1 MVVFL
6 CDEVHLL
13 AVVVHGHVQVV
24 AHEGLRRRRRRR
36 RRRQRSG
43 GSKRAIVTPRLGA
56 VVDVVKVILVES

>member
-24 AHEGLRRRRRRR
+24 AHEGLRRRR

>member
-24 AHEGLRRRRRRR
+24 AHEGLRRRRRR
-36 RRRQRSG
+36 QRSG
-43 GSKRAIVTPRLGA
+43 GSKRAIVTPRRLGA

>member
-24 AHEGLRRRRRRR
+24 AHEGLRRRRR

>member
-36 RRRQRSG
+36 QRSG
-43 GSKRAIVTPRLGA
+43 GSKRAIVTPRRLGA

>member
-36 RRRQRSG
+36 RQRSG
-43 GSKRAIVTPRLGA
+43 GSKRAIVTPRRLGA